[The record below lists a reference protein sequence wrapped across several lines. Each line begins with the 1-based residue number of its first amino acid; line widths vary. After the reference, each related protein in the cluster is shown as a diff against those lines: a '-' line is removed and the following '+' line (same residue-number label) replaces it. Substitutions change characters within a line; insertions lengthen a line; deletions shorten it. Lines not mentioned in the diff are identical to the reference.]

1 MPAADAQDVAAVL
14 SELLA
19 RPSSGSILERAL
31 THALTLLDDQ
41 ANAYAVLRR
50 GPDRVVAVVGYP
62 QSLIGTP
69 LSGPW
74 AGSKPRLL
82 RDGTREI
89 YEMNTTDVQEQ
100 LDACG
105 MRGLPLTLVVPLSD
119 RGRGLGALVF
129 DRTSTEGITPEQQE
143 AVARWATAVAPLL
156 GVIDSRDEWRQTARQ
171 ITSAF
176 VEAVESQ
183 EFDALGHGQAVADLA
198 VRLGRAV
205 GLVERE
211 QEELWYAAL
220 LHDIGKIHGEVGH
233 PQVGANFLHG
243 VPHLAQAQ
251 KAIRHH
257 HERWD
262 GQGEPDGLSGEDI
275 SLYARILAVANAY
288 VRSGNLEQVRGQ
300 AGKALD
306 PRLVGLLEKL
316 PQDR

>member
-1 MPAADAQDVAAVL
+1 VTQVL
-14 SELLA
+14 TDLLA

-31 THALTLLDDQ
+31 AHGATLLGGDV
-41 ANAYAVLRR
+41 NGYAVLRR
-50 GPDRVVAVVGYP
+50 GPDRVIAVLGYP
-62 QSLIGTP
+62 ATLIGTP

-74 AGSKPRLL
+74 AGTKPRLL
-82 RDGTREI
+82 KDGTREI

-129 DRTSTEGITPEQQE
+129 DRTSMEGITPEQQE
-143 AVARWATAVAPLL
+143 AAARWAAATSPLL
-156 GVIDSRDEWRQTARQ
+156 GVLDSRDEWRQTSRQ

-198 VRLGRAV
+198 VRLGKAV

-243 VPHLAQAQ
+243 VPHLSQAQ

-262 GQGEPDGLSGEDI
+262 GQGEPDGLTGEDI

-288 VRSGNLEQVRGQ
+288 VRSSNLEQVRAQ

-316 PQDR
+316 PQER